1 VITDNTMPRM
11 SGLQFA
17 QEVLSLRPGQ
27 PILLV
32 SGLVDTLAPE
42 IIYQRG
48 IAGLLRKPHT
58 GAQLVAAAR
67 ALTDPSAPPARG

>member
-1 VITDNTMPRM
+1 MPKM

-17 QEVLSLRPGQ
+17 QEVRSLRPDI

-32 SGLVDTLAPE
+32 SGLVDTLAPDA
-42 IIYQRG
+42 ILQKG

-58 GAQLVAAAR
+58 GAQLIAAVR
-67 ALTDPSAPPARG
+67 ALTEPRG